1 VLIVMS
7 LGLGLPAAAGAQSAG
22 DDQYADPYAGQEQSQ
37 GSSGSSQGNGNQG
50 DDTQSTGQAG
60 SGSGSSTPASAPAAP
75 ATDTRASSGSNL
87 AYTGFPAGLAALLGA
102 LALATGLMLRV
113 IAGRPPTPR
122 RGAVLVLG
130 RDVRLQARARQR

>member
-1 VLIVMS
+1 MAAPAVA
-7 LGLGLPAAAGAQSAG
+7 LGQSAG

-37 GSSGSSQGNGNQG
+37 GSSGSSQGSGNQG
-50 DDTQSTGQAG
+50 GDNQSTGQTGA
-60 SGSGSSTPASAPAAP
+60 GSGSSTPTSAPVAQTA
-75 ATDTRASSGSNL
+75 DTRAGSGSKL